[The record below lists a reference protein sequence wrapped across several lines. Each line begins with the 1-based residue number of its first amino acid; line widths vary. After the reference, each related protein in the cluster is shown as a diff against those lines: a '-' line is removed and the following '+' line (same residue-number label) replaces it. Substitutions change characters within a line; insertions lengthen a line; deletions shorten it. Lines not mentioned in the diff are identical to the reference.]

1 MALPELLTSSG
12 HPQIDQITQGV
23 IGVYDLVFPER
34 ILGCYLQGSC
44 ADGHIT
50 ALSDVDLAIVFRS
63 ELTETENTRVEQIRQ
78 ACSQFSARRLDIG
91 AFSEHTLLHADQ
103 LLFPQD
109 ELLAIYATSITR
121 ASRHV
126 YGHDIR
132 SLIPTIP
139 IALFTRCLMHFPYP
153 ILAGQRGWV
162 ASLTFP
168 LTYPAPNYMFYGY
181 TQRKL
186 RDSNGQM
193 QPSTKRLVHSSL
205 FMTTALVALLTHKQA
220 GNGREAVQ
228 LYREHIGDH
237 WSAFLDELIS
247 LCQNQW
253 GYRVP
258 DDVQGQQKLR
268 TLCEQGLAFVN
279 HFLVQYKAYLLSE
292 LQQPDPGIQRFTL
305 QRLQQMIYPGSEV
318 IEAIQPLTVSDTV
331 LLRQDAIQA
340 LDCYRQQVCGR

>member
-1 MALPELLTSSG
+1 MRPVGRAAGSLTAS
-12 HPQIDQITQGV
+12 P
-23 IGVYDLVFPER
+23 L
-34 ILGCYLQGSC
+34 
-44 ADGHIT
+44 
-50 ALSDVDLAIVFRS
+50 
-63 ELTETENTRVEQIRQ
+63 
-78 ACSQFSARRLDIG
+78 RLDIG

-103 LLFPQD
+103 LQFPQD
-109 ELLAIYATSITR
+109 ELLAIYATSIKR

-132 SLIPTIP
+132 RLIPIIP
-139 IALFTRCLMHFPYP
+139 ITLFTRCLMHFPYP

-162 ASLTFP
+162 PSLTFP
-168 LTYPAPNYMFYGY
+168 LTYPELNDVFYGY

-193 QPSTKRLVHSSL
+193 QPSTKRLVHSTL
-205 FMTTALVALLTHKQA
+205 FITTALVALLIHKQA

-228 LYREHIGDH
+228 LYREHIGDQ
-237 WSAFLDELIS
+237 WCTFLDELTS

-258 DDVQGQQKLR
+258 EDAQGQQKLR

-318 IEAIQPLTVSDTV
+318 IEAIHPFTMSDNV

-340 LDCYRQQVCGR
+340 LDCYRQHVCGR